1 MMEENNHKWFDPRIN
16 SAFLFGLFLQAI
28 TAFIWVGAASQR
40 LQSLESRFDAQAP
53 LNERM
58 ARLEAEMSGARQSL
72 SRIENR
78 LDNEVKK

>member
-1 MMEENNHKWFDPRIN
+1 MEEQNHKWFDPRIN

-28 TAFIWVGAASQR
+28 TAFIWVGAASER
-40 LQSLESRFDAQAP
+40 LQSLENRFDAQAP

-78 LDNEVKK
+78 LDKGEEK